1 MYVEGTCTGMFEL
14 LEVIKNTAI
23 SVGWVLQKEVS
34 LPFSK
39 VYNNESFINS
49 NPNLVDDLLTTKGRE
64 SFINLPRKESIN
76 GVTIKGLENG
86 GVVSV
91 YGVLEDNTEILIKDN
106 LTKSMN
112 FESLQK
118 YNRYKTSST
127 KNVSEIN
134 LNINSNEIVQKEI
147 YLQSSGSSDM
157 EQICID
163 FKAFLVPNDYTNLMC
178 SVALS
183 FSDALSFNEQLGTL
197 SSNIAG
203 LDNEIKYFLNIDK
216 NRIILAIKVFNEH
229 DPYQKD
235 PIYQIGYFGKLRIY
249 GGEWSFSSN
258 FANIGGSYDLMA
270 RFSNI
275 EKGNLENPKL
285 LINQKIVNPS
295 SNITNWNKENL
306 DISPYPNGE
315 LFSTP
320 VFYYKKNT
328 QSIDKQNTEE
338 YFNGEIYGELDGI
351 VKIVATA
358 GIKSEDEITIKG
370 VNYLVI
376 QNASKNDAYNLYA
389 IKKE

>member
-14 LEVIKNTAI
+14 LEVIKQTAI

-34 LPFSK
+34 LPFNK

-49 NPNLVDDLLTTKGRE
+49 NPNLVDDLLTTKGLE
-64 SFINLPRKESIN
+64 SFINLPRKESIK
-76 GVTIKGLENG
+76 GVVIKGLESG
-86 GVVSV
+86 GVVSI

-106 LTKSMN
+106 LTKSIN

-134 LNINSNEIVQKEI
+134 LSINSNDIVQKEI

-157 EQICID
+157 EQICVN

-178 SVALS
+178 STALS
-183 FSDALSFNEQLGTL
+183 FSDALSFNDQLNSLT
-197 SSNIAG
+197 SNIAG

-216 NRIILAIKVFNEH
+216 NRIILAIKVFNEN

-235 PIYQIGYFGKLRIY
+235 PLYQIGYFGKLRIY

-258 FANIGGSYDLMA
+258 FASIGGSYDLMA
-270 RFSNI
+270 RFSSI

-285 LINQKIVNPS
+285 LINQEIVNPS

-320 VFYYKKNT
+320 IFYYKKNSRDIT
-328 QSIDKQNTEE
+328 QGANS
-338 YFNGEIYGELDGI
+338 NGGIYGELDGI
-351 VKIVATA
+351 VKIAATTR
-358 GIKSEDEITIKG
+358 INNEDCISINDSEY
-370 VNYLVI
+370 VVI
-376 QNASKNDAYNLYA
+376 QDGKINSAYNLFA

>member
-1 MYVEGTCTGMFEL
+1 
-14 LEVIKNTAI
+14 
-23 SVGWVLQKEVS
+23 
-34 LPFSK
+34 
-39 VYNNESFINS
+39 
-49 NPNLVDDLLTTKGRE
+49 
-64 SFINLPRKESIN
+64 
-76 GVTIKGLENG
+76 
-86 GVVSV
+86 
-91 YGVLEDNTEILIKDN
+91 
-106 LTKSMN
+106 
-112 FESLQK
+112 
-118 YNRYKTSST
+118 
-127 KNVSEIN
+127 
-134 LNINSNEIVQKEI
+134 
-147 YLQSSGSSDM
+147 M
-157 EQICID
+157 EQICIN

-183 FSDALSFNEQLGTL
+183 FSDALNFNEQLGTL

-216 NRIILAIKVFNEH
+216 NRIILAIKVFNEN

-235 PIYQIGYFGKLRIY
+235 PLYQIGYFGKLRIY

-258 FANIGGSYDLMA
+258 FANIGGSYDLKA
-270 RFSNI
+270 RFSSI
-275 EKGNLENPKL
+275 ERGNLENPKL

-320 VFYYKKNT
+320 VFYYNKNT
-328 QSIDKQNTEE
+328 QYIDKQNTEE

>member
-14 LEVIKNTAI
+14 LEVIKQTAI

-34 LPFSK
+34 LPFNK

-49 NPNLVDDLLTTKGRE
+49 NPNLVDDLLTTKGLE
-64 SFINLPRKESIN
+64 SFINLPRKESIK
-76 GVTIKGLENG
+76 GVVIKGLESG

-106 LTKSMN
+106 LTKSIN

-134 LNINSNEIVQKEI
+134 LSINSNDIVQKEI

-157 EQICID
+157 EQICVN

-183 FSDALSFNEQLGTL
+183 FSDALNFNEQLGTL

-216 NRIILAIKVFNEH
+216 NRIILAIKVFNEN

-235 PIYQIGYFGKLRIY
+235 PLYQIGYFGKLRIY

-258 FANIGGSYDLMA
+258 FASIGGSYDLMA
-270 RFSNI
+270 RFSSI

-285 LINQKIVNPS
+285 LINQKIVTPS
-295 SNITNWNKENL
+295 SNITNWSKENL

-320 VFYYKKNT
+320 VFYYNKNT
-328 QSIDKQNTEE
+328 QFIDRQNTEE

-376 QNASKNDAYNLYA
+376 QNASKNDAYNLFA

>member
-23 SVGWVLQKEVS
+23 SAGWMLQKEVS
-34 LPFSK
+34 LPFNK

-49 NPNLVDDLLTTKGRE
+49 NPNLVDDLLTTKGSE
-64 SFINLPRKESIN
+64 SFINLPRKESIK
-76 GVTIKGLENG
+76 GVVIKGLENG

-106 LTKSMN
+106 LTKNMD

-127 KNVSEIN
+127 KNASEIN

-157 EQICID
+157 EQICIN
-163 FKAFLVPNDYTNLMC
+163 FKAFLAPNDYTNLMC
-178 SVALS
+178 STALS
-183 FSDALSFNEQLGTL
+183 FSDALSFNDQLGTL

-216 NRIILAIKVFNEH
+216 NRIILAIKVFNEN

-270 RFSNI
+270 RFSSI

-285 LINQKIVNPS
+285 LINQKIVTPS
-295 SNITNWNKENL
+295 SNITNWSKENL

-320 VFYYKKNT
+320 VFYYKKNSRNIT
-328 QSIDKQNTEE
+328 QNQEQ
-338 YFNGEIYGELDGI
+338 YFDGEIYGEIDGI
-351 VKIVATA
+351 VKIAATT
-358 GIKSEDEITIKG
+358 GINNEDCISINGSEY
-370 VNYLVI
+370 VVI
-376 QNASKNDAYNLYA
+376 QDGKINSAYNLFA